1 MKDSRWLAVAALVLG
16 LAACVMAGA
25 SWREARRNLAAT
37 RESAPTQGGESS
49 QASPG
54 AAPAATPEWI
64 KGTTEERFGR
74 VERHLRGMDQAMA
87 EIGYRYGE
95 LHYAIKEK
103 NWEYAKYQTE
113 KMDLTMRL
121 ALERRPKR
129 APSSQPFLN
138 EDLPAVL
145 QAIKNQDAPQMERAM
160 ERLHNSCVACHRSEN
175 VLYFRG
181 AVERLRD
188 ATKR

>member
-1 MKDSRWLAVAALVLG
+1 MNESKRLAGAALFLG
-16 LAACVMAGA
+16 IVACVIAGI
-25 SWREARRNLAAT
+25 SWWDVRRNLAVT
-37 RESAPTQGGESS
+37 RGNVRGDGEKVSEAMPEPT
-49 QASPG
+49 
-54 AAPAATPEWI
+54 PAWLT
-64 KGTTEERFGR
+64 GTTEQRFGR
-74 VERHLRGMDQAMA
+74 IEQHLRGLDQAMA

-95 LHYAIKEK
+95 LHFAARER

-113 KMDLTMRL
+113 KIDLAMRL

-129 APSSQPFLN
+129 APSSQAFLK

-145 QAIKNQDAPQMERAM
+145 QAIQSQDPPQMKRAM
-160 ERLHNSCVACHRSEN
+160 ERLHNSCVECHRSEN

-188 ATKR
+188 TANR